1 MFSLVNLNPKS
12 VLLFS
17 EKPKTKFKP
26 LTLEVMKL
34 YFVFSIFSTLFQSRP
49 KIVCG
54 KNFGIVFELMMK
66 VLQ

>member
-1 MFSLVNLNPKS
+1 MSSLVNLNPKS

-34 YFVFSIFSTLFQSRP
+34 YFVFSFHF
-49 KIVCG
+49 
-54 KNFGIVFELMMK
+54 
-66 VLQ
+66 